1 MFDLKDRVAIVTG
14 GGLGLGAAISAKL
27 AACGAKIAIADIS
40 AENARQSCEA
50 IEAVGGTAKAFR
62 HDVTDWDAARALV
75 RNVEGDL
82 GPIDILVNNAG
93 VSKLVPITE
102 MTGQE
107 WDRLFHINLKGQ
119 FAMAS
124 AVAPGMMERRRGR
137 IVNMA
142 SVVSKQ
148 GYPKFSHYCSSKFGV
163 VGFTQSIAKE
173 LAEYEI
179 TVNAVCPGIVMTPLH
194 DGIVQ
199 QMADAAGV
207 SVTEAKTNFVGNI
220 PLKRPQEPQDV
231 ANMVAY
237 LASDLAR
244 NMTGGTYHVDGGM
257 MMD

>member
-1 MFDLKDRVAIVTG
+1 MFDLKGRVAIVTG

-27 AACGAKIAIADIS
+27 AACGAKVAIADIS
-40 AENARQSCEA
+40 ADNAKASRDA
-50 IEAVGGTAKAFR
+50 ITAAGGTAKAFR
-62 HDVTDWDAARALV
+62 HDVTDWDAAKTLV
-75 RNVEGDL
+75 RNVESEL
-82 GPIDILVNNAG
+82 GSIDILVNNAG

>member
-1 MFDLKDRVAIVTG
+1 MFDLKGRVAIVTG

-27 AACGAKIAIADIS
+27 AACGAKVAIADIRD
-40 AENARQSCEA
+40 ENAKTSRDA
-50 IEAVGGTAKAFR
+50 ITAAGGTAKAFQ
-62 HDVTDWDAARALV
+62 HDVTDWDAAKALV
-75 RNVEGDL
+75 SNVEREL

-124 AVAPGMMERRRGR
+124 AVAPGMMGRRRGH
-137 IVNMA
+137 IINMA

-207 SVTEAKTNFVGNI
+207 SVAEAKTNFVGNI

>member
-1 MFDLKDRVAIVTG
+1 MFDLKGRVAIVTG

-27 AACGAKIAIADIS
+27 AACGAKVAIADIS
-40 AENARQSCEA
+40 TDNAKVSLDA
-50 IEAVGGTAKAFR
+50 ITAAGGTARAFQ
-62 HDVTDWDAARALV
+62 HDVTDWDAGKTLV
-75 RNVEGDL
+75 STVENAL
-82 GPIDILVNNAG
+82 GPVDILVNNAG

-102 MTGQE
+102 MTGEE

-137 IVNMA
+137 IINMA

-148 GYPKFSHYCSSKFGV
+148 GFPKFSHYCSSKFGV

-173 LAEYEI
+173 LAPYEI
-179 TVNAVCPGIVMTPLH
+179 LVNAVCPGIVMTPLH
-194 DGIVQ
+194 EKIVE
-199 QMADAAGV
+199 QMAHEANVAVETAKANFIG
-207 SVTEAKTNFVGNI
+207 SV
-220 PLKRPQEPQDV
+220 PLNRPQEPEDI

-244 NMTGGTYHVDGGM
+244 NMTGGTYHVDGGQ